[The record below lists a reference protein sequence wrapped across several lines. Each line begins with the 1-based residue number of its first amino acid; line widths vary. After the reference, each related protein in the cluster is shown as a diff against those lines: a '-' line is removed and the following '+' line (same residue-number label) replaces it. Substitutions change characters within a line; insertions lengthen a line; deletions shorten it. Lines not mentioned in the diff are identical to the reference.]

1 MMTTPPRDFVGTAVA
16 SVLFG
21 MTLVLGSAEAKNIVA
36 IAPLRDINLSPDS
49 SIKTSEAAQPL
60 HPETQSPK
68 FPDPSAEK
76 PLSQSSSQSSSQ
88 SIDLKSVASAGES
101 EVPIALLTGVVASA
115 VVLVG
120 SMAIFGNKSDDFI
133 IQENI
138 SDQEEALTKGKFLS
152 L

>member
-49 SIKTSEAAQPL
+49 SIKTPEAAQPL

-76 PLSQSSSQSSSQ
+76 PLSQSSSQ